1 MSNKKKK
8 CGPPDHFTGTKYD
21 FLAGHSDAFQLALDS
36 KKITEFYDLITL
48 RFIQQFGD
56 NMETIWKNTDK
67 DLPEI
72 NQQETLTVEEAA
84 KKSENI
90 KRIRKGSIIQHSR

>member
-21 FLAGHSDAFQLALDS
+21 FLAGHSDAFQLVLDS
-36 KKITEFYDLITL
+36 KKMTEFYNLITL
-48 RFIQQFGD
+48 KFIQKFGD
-56 NMETIWKNTDK
+56 NMETIQKNTDK

-72 NQQETLTVEEAA
+72 EQQEALTVEEAA
-84 KKSENI
+84 KILENF
-90 KRIRKGSIIQHSR
+90 KKIRKVSIIQHSR